1 MPMETGAASLP
12 TGIRPVQQTR
22 STSDTAAVTRREG
35 GGSPFTPQTNVSIQN
50 SVADMAG
57 ILAKIAANQDE
68 AAEVMPQQI
77 KEMVENVM
85 RQAFSLETT
94 LSEGLSSTIESQR
107 FSFEQLATLSRI
119 LMQLG
124 GAAEKSPMTEMSS
137 ELQAFMKNLRDFVAR
152 TDKSF
157 EPVLLHKL
165 SFQLLNDKD
174 FAELPKEL
182 QLVLS
187 QAVQMSAL
195 PLEGENGESFAFL
208 KQLIKSFM
216 PTPTGTT
223 VDISVTG
230 SENEVPGEQNFAQF
244 AEGGSQA
251 ETMQNNTPTETRPN
265 AQPGAVQ
272 DKQAETLNRDSVVMQ
287 NGNAAEADN
296 EAMTTSHA
304 ENRPGENLSAQNETT
319 KNNTSQ
325 TETPQSG
332 ATKGETMQSET
343 PQSQATQTDA
353 GVRQNASA
361 NNAQSG
367 ESNLAQGNNV
377 RAQSEATQSEAAQN
391 EATQGKT
398 FQSDI
403 PKSETTKSETM
414 QSQATQNDAGVRQ
427 NASANNTQSGQ
438 GSFAQGENNTAQGK
452 SSSEVPQQSTT
463 REPQSESNSVTQPG
477 AEQPGEKA
485 SLKSE
490 FGDGP
495 LDIARLIEERI
506 MKINSR
512 AREAEQQQAPPKTIS
527 APLENTPKTMELMKN
542 LASLLL
548 KDANISPKD
557 AELLQNF
564 VNNKQPIMSEQ
575 DAKQLQML
583 LRLCESNVPASVR
596 QAAQNNNMPELSRLW
611 AFMQLCDIAS
621 LEEKNPR
628 TLKSASRKVADFA
641 LAMRGQMEGDGNK
654 QVEGQRSMNF
664 TMPLYL
670 GDNEQSYPAYIH
682 VYDENKQT
690 EDNPE
695 PQKETWVRI
704 CLLTENIG
712 AVELTCR
719 IYEKNRLD
727 VRVFFSQEE
736 TVQGF
741 GEYIPE
747 FKASFAESPLELADI
762 KVGVAGV
769 KL

>member
-174 FAELPKEL
+174 FAELPNEL

-244 AEGGSQA
+244 AEEGSQA

-272 DKQAETLNRDSVVMQ
+272 DKQAETLNRESVVMQ

-296 EAMTTSHA
+296 EAMTTSRA
-304 ENRPGENLSAQNETT
+304 ENRPGENLSAQNEAT
-319 KNNTSQ
+319 KGNTSQ

-332 ATKGETMQSET
+332 ATKGETMQSKASQNEATQSKSAQSEAPQGKIPESETAQSKASQTET
-343 PQSQATQTDA
+343 PQSK
-353 GVRQNASA
+353 
-361 NNAQSG
+361 
-367 ESNLAQGNNV
+367 
-377 RAQSEATQSEAAQN
+377 ATQS

-452 SSSEVPQQSTT
+452 SPSEVPQQSTT
-463 REPQSESNSVTQPG
+463 REPQSASNSVTQPG

-695 PQKETWVRI
+695 SQKETWVRI